1 LKKRTHN
8 RLYRYQRFS
17 EAHDIDKERL
27 EDLLVGNRIHFY
39 SPICLNDPYDCKIQ
53 FSIKDVT
60 KEMLLEASKL
70 ACKRKSP
77 EMSDEELERQ
87 AKIYYQYTTYKTPQG
102 QAKFREFTK
111 DLLQPELNLMGLLCL
126 TKKEDSIL
134 MWTYYAD
141 GHKGICLIFDEG
153 VVSNNFY
160 LAGID
165 YNDDF
170 LSFQEFMKAMF
181 MHDID
186 RSFTLQRLLL
196 RKGDSLWKHEDERR
210 IVIPAESIEKKGRN
224 FNCPSGLLTG
234 IIFGCL
240 MPEESKLEIV
250 DILKRRPKRLS
261 KIKLYE
267 AKRND
272 NYFKLDI
279 SPVKDYL

>member
-1 LKKRTHN
+1 LKKITHS

-17 EAHDIDKERL
+17 KAHCIDKERL
-27 EDLLVGNRIHFY
+27 EDLLVKNRIHFY

-60 KEMLLEASKL
+60 KEMWLEASKL
-70 ACKRKSP
+70 AYKRKSP
-77 EMSDEELERQ
+77 DISDEELERL
-87 AKIYYQYTTYKTPQG
+87 AKIAYQNTPHKTPLG
-102 QAKFREFTK
+102 QAKWRQFTK
-111 DLLQPELNLMGLLCL
+111 DLLQPELNRMGLLCL

-141 GHKGICLIFDEG
+141 GHKGICLIFNER
-153 VVSNNFY
+153 VVSTNFY

-181 MHDID
+181 MHDMD
-186 RSFTLQRLLL
+186 RTFTLKHLLL
-196 RKGDSLWKHEDERR
+196 RKGASLWKHEDERR
-210 IVIPAESIEKKGRN
+210 IVISAESIEEKGRN
-224 FNCPSGLLTG
+224 FDCPSRLLTG

-250 DILKRRPKRLS
+250 DILKRRPRRLS

-279 SPVKDYL
+279 IPVKDYR